1 MEKIFAV
8 FAPAHAAPLL
18 ISTEQM
24 RGVLMVAT
32 VASLEPGIIYQWT
45 GGRLEI
51 ALKVRAQ
58 LSACLNGVTNAKS
71 IYPPQ
76 PHVTGHYLKI
86 CII

>member
-1 MEKIFAV
+1 M

-24 RGVLMVAT
+24 PGVLMVAT

-76 PHVTGHYLKI
+76 PHVTGHYLKL

>member
-24 RGVLMVAT
+24 PGVLMVAT

>member
-1 MEKIFAV
+1 M

-24 RGVLMVAT
+24 PGVLMVAT

-76 PHVTGHYLKI
+76 PHVTGHYLEI

>member
-24 RGVLMVAT
+24 PGVLMVAT

-76 PHVTGHYLKI
+76 PHVTGHYLKL